1 MCKFVQFYTNLDF
14 DETEDTNACGSDT
27 KLNNINSIINTDRC
41 STEDKLPLYKKDEA
55 SVWGG
60 KSAASNQILKW
71 QAILNQDQLIKCK
84 TEKDTKSIKMFDMC
98 RWESNKCTYTNN
110 NIFDDRMY
118 VGRIQ
123 FNLNDGK
130 KRRFLYFQ
138 ADYEPKYRARGA
150 GE

>member
-1 MCKFVQFYTNLDF
+1 
-14 DETEDTNACGSDT
+14 
-27 KLNNINSIINTDRC
+27 
-41 STEDKLPLYKKDEA
+41 
-55 SVWGG
+55 
-60 KSAASNQILKW
+60 
-71 QAILNQDQLIKCK
+71 
-84 TEKDTKSIKMFDMC
+84 
-98 RWESNKCTYTNN
+98 
-110 NIFDDRMY
+110 MY